1 MQTLR
6 VDGPLLFRLQ
16 LLCYNVLIKTTGSD
30 AENRAA
36 QGKNRPKQQIFL
48 RDEKAERCASEREK
62 VSV

>member
-1 MQTLR
+1 M
-6 VDGPLLFRLQ
+6 
-16 LLCYNVLIKTTGSD
+16 LIKTTGSD